1 MAKQLVPKKVF
12 INPAFKDKVT
22 VLYTSEE
29 TGGAYSMGLLEI
41 APGGGNPM
49 HTHSAFEETFTA
61 VEGVLGVNVDGKKH
75 YLRPGESIT
84 VPLHTPHH
92 FFNNSSERV
101 SCYIKFVPGH
111 EDFVKG
117 LAIGYGLATDKLTSK
132 KGIPKSLK
140 HLAVMIC
147 LMDTKPTG
155 FLGLL
160 FPLFKRLAAKA
171 RKEGTEQLLLEK
183 YYYASEKAL

>member
-1 MAKQLVPKKVF
+1 MTKKLIPKKIF

-41 APGGGNPM
+41 SPGGGNPM

-61 VEGVLGVNVDGKKH
+61 HEGILGVNLDGKKH
-75 YLRPGESIT
+75 YLNPGESIT

-92 FFNNSSERV
+92 FFNNSNEKI
-101 SCYIKFVPGH
+101 SCLVKFVPGH
-111 EDFVKG
+111 ENFVKG
-117 LAIGYGLATDKLTSK
+117 IAIGYGLAADNLTSK
-132 KGIPKSLK
+132 TGIPKSLK
-140 HLAVMIC
+140 HLAIMVC

-160 FPLFKRLAAKA
+160 FPIFKILANKA
-171 RKEGTEQLLLEK
+171 LKDGTQQLLLEK